1 MNQRPLGYECD
12 PARETGRGQSTRIL
26 RPRRVWNGKTLNQAA
41 LTLYRQGKYEQA
53 VATEKKALEVAERD
67 HGPEHP
73 LVGTSLNNLAE
84 YYRAQGRNAAAEPA
98 ADH

>member
-1 MNQRPLGYECD
+1 ME
-12 PARETGRGQSTRIL
+12 
-26 RPRRVWNGKTLNQAA
+26 WKTLNQAA
-41 LTLYRQGKYEQA
+41 STLYRQGKYEQA

-84 YYRAQGRNAAAEPA
+84 YYRAQGRYAAAEPA

>member
-1 MNQRPLGYECD
+1 MGATR
-12 PARETGRGQSTRIL
+12 REPNVQGLRSRRFKSGAGFAAQSME
-26 RPRRVWNGKTLNQAA
+26 WKTLNQAA

-84 YYRAQGRNAAAEPA
+84 YYRAQGRYAAAEPA